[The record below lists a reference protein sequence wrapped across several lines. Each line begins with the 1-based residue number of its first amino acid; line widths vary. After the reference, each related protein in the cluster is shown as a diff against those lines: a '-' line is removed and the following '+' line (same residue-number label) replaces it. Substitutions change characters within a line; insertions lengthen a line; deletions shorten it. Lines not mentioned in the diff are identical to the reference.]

1 MSIVIYPVVAGSQS
15 ADSFSRRAAVPIR
28 YACPTLPPNYIS
40 DSTDGWNCNI
50 CSGQKLF
57 YQPYIKG
64 DIIPFQTQFADN
76 YNNPAD
82 VLSASFYGSAFP
94 TDYYVLV
101 ELLDGDGATVTNLI
115 ESICDEFWVGYSLKT
130 GSVQTWFV
138 NTGLFPTAV
147 KCWSLKITY
156 YKINQSTLL
165 PEIERT
171 IYTQEFKEVES
182 CIDTVKIE
190 SYYPTSDCNNNY
202 YNQFSNILGI
212 GSTPYFNFLR
222 VIGKVEFM
230 GESNETTTND
240 RGTIISQTITE
251 NFSVFSGLIP
261 TYYFKKISQAVR
273 GNRVF
278 FDGVQYETFS
288 LSEKNDG
295 DSMFPLDIE
304 MTKKCRLDNK
314 SCNF

>member
-1 MSIVIYPVVAGSQS
+1 
-15 ADSFSRRAAVPIR
+15 
-28 YACPTLPPNYIS
+28 
-40 DSTDGWNCNI
+40 
-50 CSGQKLF
+50 
-57 YQPYIKG
+57 
-64 DIIPFQTQFADN
+64 
-76 YNNPAD
+76 
-82 VLSASFYGSAFP
+82 
-94 TDYYVLV
+94 
-101 ELLDGDGATVTNLI
+101 
-115 ESICDEFWVGYSLKT
+115 
-130 GSVQTWFV
+130 
-138 NTGLFPTAV
+138 V